1 MFPRHWSPAQ
11 FVDPD
16 EKRTPAVALPPTAWR
31 TTAKSLF
38 ELTQVVEVRLP
49 YREFLVLLREK
60 RGCRRRPLWSTQ

>member
-1 MFPRHWSPAQ
+1 MFPRHSSPAR

-16 EKRTPAVALPPTAWR
+16 EKRTPAAALPPTAWR

-38 ELTQVVEVRLP
+38 EATQVAEVRLP

-60 RGCRRRPLWSTQ
+60 QGCRRRPLWSTQ